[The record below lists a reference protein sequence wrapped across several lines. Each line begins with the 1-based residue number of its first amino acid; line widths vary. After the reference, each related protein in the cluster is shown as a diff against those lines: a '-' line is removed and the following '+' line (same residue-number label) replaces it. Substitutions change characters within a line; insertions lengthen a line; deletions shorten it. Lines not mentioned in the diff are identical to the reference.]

1 MPLPV
6 IARSGS
12 DEAIQSSS
20 DTKKTGMPR
29 RAFVLLAIAALVLA
43 LPSLAIIV
51 ASLSL
56 PPLDLDK
63 ARDRS
68 AVVLD
73 REGRLL
79 RPFLTGD
86 GRWKLPVTHQ
96 QVDPRYLDMLIAY
109 EDKRF
114 WQHKGV
120 DPLAMVRAAGQS
132 IARGRIVSGGSTLTM
147 QVARL
152 LEPRDSRSLPAKFRQ
167 MARAIDLETRLTKH
181 QILDLYLMLAPFG
194 GNLEGVRAA
203 SFAWLGKEPK
213 RLSSAEAALLVA
225 LPQAPELRRPDRH
238 ANAARRA
245 RDRVLARATAR
256 GLVPQGEVAQALGES
271 LPVHRQPFPN
281 LAPHLAEQMVAER
294 PDARIHRLT
303 LDALMQ
309 RSLEALARERA
320 GLLGPKLSVAM
331 MVVDH
336 ATGEVRAAVGGA
348 DYFDAA
354 RAGGVDLTRALRSP
368 GSAMKPFIYAMAFDH
383 GLAHPETLIEDR
395 PRRYGLYA
403 PENFDHGFQ
412 GLISARKALQ
422 LSLNIPTVELL
433 SAIGPQRFVTRLRET
448 GADIV
453 LPKESAPG
461 LALGLGGLGVTLS
474 DLTRLYAGLARG
486 GEVTPLVVRHADQGN
501 PRLEPPFRQESFR
514 LVQPAAAWHIGDILR
529 EAPPP
534 VSASPGR
541 IAFKTG
547 TSYGYRDA
555 WALGWDR
562 RHTIGVWVGRADNGA
577 VPGLIGRIAA
587 APILFDAF
595 ARIGLDPRV
604 PAPPADALIAQN
616 HALPPPL
623 RHMRQDAPKS
633 ATAVNV
639 AALRIAFPQDG
650 ARIELAGMGEADA
663 ELALKAMGGVAPF
676 TWLVDGAPVLA
687 GQSRRET
694 AWRPN
699 GLGFVRISVI
709 DAQGASDSVSV
720 RLQ

>member
-1 MPLPV
+1 MTGVFLALFLLP
-6 IARSGS
+6 
-12 DEAIQSSS
+12 
-20 DTKKTGMPR
+20 
-29 RAFVLLAIAALVLA
+29 LLALLLASLA
-43 LPSLAIIV
+43 LPV
-51 ASLSL
+51 
-56 PPLDLDK
+56 LDLDR

-73 REGRLL
+73 REGRLM

-86 GRWKLPVTHQ
+86 GRWKLPVTSVD
-96 QVDPRYLDMLIAY
+96 VDPRYVDMLIAY
-109 EDKRF
+109 EDRRF
-114 WQHKGV
+114 WSHHGV
-120 DPLAMVRAAGQS
+120 DPLALLRAGVQS
-132 IARGRIVSGGSTLTM
+132 ARQGRIVSGGSTLTM

-152 LEPRDSRSLPAKFRQ
+152 LEPRDARTLPAKLRQ
-167 MARAIDLETRLTKH
+167 MARAIDLERRLTKH

-203 SFAWLGKEPK
+203 SLAWLGKEPK
-213 RLSSAEAALLVA
+213 RLSSAESALLVA
-225 LPQAPELRRPDRH
+225 LPQAPEMRRPDRKPAVTH
-238 ANAARRA
+238 RA
-245 RDRVLARATAR
+245 RDRVLARAASA
-256 GLVPQGEVAQALGES
+256 GLVTQTEIAQAQGESIPATRHA
-271 LPVHRQPFPN
+271 FPN
-281 LAPHLAEQMVAER
+281 LSPHLAEQVVAER
-294 PDARIHRLT
+294 ANERVHRLT

-309 RSLEALARERA
+309 KSLEGLARERA
-320 GLLGPKLSVAM
+320 SLLGPKLSVAIL
-331 MVVDH
+331 VVDH
-336 ATGEVRAAVGGA
+336 ATGEIRASVGGA
-348 DYFDAA
+348 DYFASE
-354 RAGGVDLTRALRSP
+354 RAGGIDLTRALRSP
-368 GSAMKPFIYAMAFDH
+368 GSAMKPFIYALAFDH
-383 GLAHPETLIEDR
+383 GLAHPETLMEDR

-403 PENFDHGFQ
+403 PENFDQTYQ
-412 GLISARKALQ
+412 GLVSARKALQ
-422 LSLNIPTVELL
+422 LSLNIPAVELL
-433 SAIGPQRFVTRLRET
+433 SALGPQRFVTRLRET
-448 GADIV
+448 GAGIV
-453 LPKESAPG
+453 IPKESAPG

-486 GEVTPLVVRHADQGN
+486 GEVIPLAFRRDDDGA
-501 PRLEPPFRQESFR
+501 PREPPFR
-514 LVQPAAAWHIGDILR
+514 LIQPAAAWHVGDVLR

-577 VPGLIGRIAA
+577 VPGLIGRVAA

-623 RHMRQDAPKS
+623 RNMRADAPKS
-633 ATAVNV
+633 ATAINV

-650 ARIELAGMGEADA
+650 ARIELTGSGEADS
-663 ELALKAMGGVAPF
+663 LLNLKAMGGMAPF
-676 TWLVDGAPVLA
+676 TWLVDGAPVASGLA
-687 GQSRRET
+687 RRES
-694 AWRPN
+694 AFRPN

-709 DAQGASDSVSV
+709 DAQGASDSVQV

>member
-1 MPLPV
+1 MRRQGLTEM
-6 IARSGS
+6 ARLR
-12 DEAIQSSS
+12 DIEA
-20 DTKKTGMPR
+20 DGFAR
-29 RAFVLLAIAALVLA
+29 RARRAIGGPLIWLGVAFAIVAFPPLA
-43 LPSLAIIV
+43 LFA
-51 ASLSL
+51 ASFAL
-56 PPLDLDK
+56 PPPDLAK

-79 RPFLTGD
+79 RPFLTSD
-86 GRWKLPVTHQ
+86 GRWKLPVTTAD
-96 QVDPRYLDMLIAY
+96 VDPRYLDMLVAY

-114 WQHKGV
+114 WRHPGV
-120 DPLAMVRAAGQS
+120 DPLAMARAAGQS
-132 IARGRIVSGGSTLTM
+132 ITRGRIVSGGSTLTM

-152 LEPRDSRSLPAKFRQ
+152 LEPREGRTLSAKLRQ
-167 MARAIDLETRLTKH
+167 MARALDLERRLSKH
-181 QILDLYLMLAPFG
+181 QILDLYLALAPFG

-203 SFAWLGKEPK
+203 SLAWLGKEPR

-225 LPQAPELRRPDRH
+225 LPQAPEARRPDRKL
-238 ANAARRA
+238 AATHRA
-245 RDRVLARATAR
+245 RDRVLARAASA
-256 GLVPQGEVAQALGES
+256 GLVTGAEIAQAQAEAIPAS
-271 LPVHRQPFPN
+271 RHAFPN
-281 LAPHLAEQMVAER
+281 SSPHLAEQVVAER
-294 PDARIHRLT
+294 AQERVHRLT

-309 RSLEALARERA
+309 RSLEQLARERA
-320 GLLGPKLSVAM
+320 ALLGPKLSVAIL
-331 MVVDH
+331 VVDH
-336 ATGEVRAAVGGA
+336 ATGDIRASVGGA
-348 DYFDAA
+348 DYFASE

-368 GSAMKPFIYAMAFDH
+368 GSAMKPFIYALAFDN
-383 GLAHPETLIEDR
+383 GLAHPETMLEDR

-403 PENFDHGFQ
+403 PENFDQTFQ
-412 GLISARKALQ
+412 GLVSARKALQ

-433 SAIGPQRFVTRLRET
+433 AAIGPQRFVSRLREA
-448 GADIV
+448 GAGLT
-453 LPKESAPG
+453 LPKDSTPG
-461 LALGLGGLGVTLS
+461 LALGLGGVGVTLS

-486 GEVTPLVVRHADQGN
+486 GEVIPLNHRHDPAGGSALSN
-501 PRLEPPFRQESFR
+501 TSRPPAFR
-514 LVQPAAAWHIGDILR
+514 LVQPAAAWHVGDVLR

-534 VSASPGR
+534 ASASPGR

-555 WALGWDR
+555 WAMGWDR

-577 VPGLIGRIAA
+577 VPGLIGRVAA

-595 ARIGLDPRV
+595 ARIGLDPRA

-623 RHMRQDAPKS
+623 RHIRADAPKS

-639 AALRIAFPQDG
+639 ASLRIAFPPDG
-650 ARIELAGMGEADA
+650 ARIELAPGE
-663 ELALKAMGGVAPF
+663 ERPQLSLKAMGGVAPF
-676 TWLVDGAPVLA
+676 TWLVDGAPVASGLM
-687 GQSRRET
+687 RREG
-694 AWRPN
+694 AFQPD

>member
-1 MPLPV
+1 MRFALALV
-6 IARSGS
+6 
-12 DEAIQSSS
+12 
-20 DTKKTGMPR
+20 
-29 RAFVLLAIAALVLA
+29 VLLALPVLA
-43 LPSLAIIV
+43 LILASFI
-51 ASLSL
+51 L
-56 PPLDLDK
+56 PPLDLDR

-73 REGRLL
+73 REGRLM
-79 RPFLTGD
+79 RPFLTSD
-86 GRWKLPVTHQ
+86 GRWKLPVTNAD
-96 QVDPRYLDMLIAY
+96 VDPRYVEMLLAY
-109 EDKRF
+109 EDRRF
-114 WQHKGV
+114 WRHHGV
-120 DPLAMVRAAGQS
+120 DPLAMARAGGQS
-132 IARGRIVSGGSTLTM
+132 LVRGRVVSGGSTLTM

-152 LEPRDSRSLPAKFRQ
+152 LEPREARTLPAKFRQ
-167 MARAIDLETRLTKH
+167 MARAMELERKLTKH

-213 RLSSAEAALLVA
+213 RLSSAESALLVA
-225 LPQAPELRRPDRH
+225 LPQAPELRRPDRKL
-238 ANAARRA
+238 AATHRA
-245 RDRVLARATAR
+245 RDRVLSRAASA
-256 GLVPQGEVAQALGES
+256 GLVPQAEIAQAQTES
-271 LPVHRQPFPN
+271 IPSARHAFPH
-281 LAPHLAEQMVAER
+281 LSPHLAEQVVAER
-294 PDARIHRLT
+294 AGERVHRLT

-309 RSLEALARERA
+309 KSLEGLARERA
-320 GLLGPKLSVAM
+320 ALLGPKLSVAIL
-331 MVVDH
+331 VVDH
-336 ATGEVRAAVGGA
+336 ATGDIRASVGGA
-348 DYFDAA
+348 DYFANE

-368 GSAMKPFIYAMAFDH
+368 GSAMKPFIYALAFEH
-383 GLAHPETLIEDR
+383 GLAHPETLMEDR

-403 PENFDHGFQ
+403 PENFDQTFQ
-412 GLISARKALQ
+412 GLVSARKALQ
-422 LSLNIPTVELL
+422 LSLNIPAVELL
-433 SAIGPQRFVTRLRET
+433 SALGPQRFVTRLRET
-448 GADIV
+448 GASIV
-453 LPKESAPG
+453 IPKESAPG

-486 GEVTPLVVRHADQGN
+486 GEVIPLAFRREDDGV
-501 PRLEPPFRQESFR
+501 LKPPPSRQESFR
-514 LVQPAAAWHIGDILR
+514 LVQPAAAWHVGDVLR

-577 VPGLIGRIAA
+577 VPGLIGRVAA

-604 PAPPADALIAQN
+604 PPPPADALVAQN

-623 RHMRQDAPKS
+623 RNMRADAPKS
-633 ATAVNV
+633 ATAMNV

-650 ARIELAGMGEADA
+650 ARIELMNTGDSDP
-663 ELALKAMGGVAPF
+663 LLNLKAMGGMAPF
-676 TWLVDGAPVLA
+676 TWLVDGAPVASGLA
-687 GQSRRET
+687 RRES
-694 AWRPN
+694 AFRPN

-709 DAQGASDSVSV
+709 DAQGASDSVQV

>member
-1 MPLPV
+1 MDGPDKPDRDAKRGWHLP
-6 IARSGS
+6 A
-12 DEAIQSSS
+12 
-20 DTKKTGMPR
+20 
-29 RAFVLLAIAALVLA
+29 LIAAAALA
-43 LPSLAIIV
+43 L
-51 ASLSL
+51 L
-56 PPLDLDK
+56 PPLALLLASFTLPAIDLDR

-73 REGRLL
+73 REGRLM
-79 RPFLTGD
+79 RPFLTAD
-86 GRWKLPVTHQ
+86 GRWKLPVTSAD
-96 QVDPRYLDMLIAY
+96 VDPRYIEMLVAY
-109 EDKRF
+109 EDRRF
-114 WQHKGV
+114 WSHPGV
-120 DPLAMVRAAGQS
+120 DPLAMARAGLQS
-132 IARGRIVSGGSTLTM
+132 LRQGRVVSGGSTLTM

-152 LEPRDSRSLPAKFRQ
+152 LEPREARTLGAKVRQ
-167 MARAIDLETRLTKH
+167 MARAVDLDRRLSKH

-203 SFAWLGKEPK
+203 SLAWLGKEPK

-225 LPQAPELRRPDRH
+225 LPQAPELRRPDRKL
-238 ANAARRA
+238 AATHRA
-245 RDRVLARATAR
+245 RDRVLARAAAA
-256 GLVPQGEVAQALGES
+256 GLVTQTEMAQAGGES
-271 LPVHRQPFPN
+271 IAVTRHAFPN
-281 LAPHLAEQMVAER
+281 LSPHLAEQVVAER
-294 PDARIHRLT
+294 AGERVHRLT

-309 RSLEALARERA
+309 KSLEGLARERA
-320 GLLGPKLSVAM
+320 ALLGPKLSVAIL
-331 MVVDH
+331 VIDH
-336 ATGEVRAAVGGA
+336 ATGEVRASVGGA
-348 DYFDAA
+348 DYFANE

-368 GSAMKPFIYAMAFDH
+368 GSAMKPFIYALAFDH
-383 GLAHPETLIEDR
+383 GLAHPETLMEDR

-403 PENFDHGFQ
+403 PENFDQTFQ
-412 GLISARKALQ
+412 GLVSARKALQ
-422 LSLNIPTVELL
+422 LSLNIPAVELL
-433 SAIGPQRFVTRLRET
+433 SALGPQRFVTRLRET
-448 GADIV
+448 GAGIV
-453 LPKESAPG
+453 IPKESAPG

-486 GEVTPLVVRHADQGN
+486 GEVIPLAFRRDDDAAQKQ
-501 PRLEPPFRQESFR
+501 PPFRQNSFRQDPFR
-514 LVQPAAAWHIGDILR
+514 LVQPAAAWHVGDVLR

-604 PAPPADALIAQN
+604 PPAPADALIAQN

-623 RHMRQDAPKS
+623 RNMRADAPKS
-633 ATAVNV
+633 ATAMNV

-650 ARIELAGMGEADA
+650 ARIELTGSGEP
-663 ELALKAMGGVAPF
+663 EPLLNLKAMGGTAPF
-676 TWLVDGAPVLA
+676 TWLVDGAPVA
-687 GQSRRET
+687 SSVARRESVF
-694 AWRPN
+694 RPH

-709 DAQGASDSVSV
+709 DAQGASDSVQV